1 MSHRYE
7 CSLILASHGS
17 EATADSNAP
26 MFELAS
32 KIESSGL
39 FSAVTP
45 AFLHGEP
52 NMTNVFDGLTPG
64 DAIIVP
70 VMTSEGY
77 YLNEVI
83 PKKLQENATIGD
95 FRMFVTPVAG
105 MHPSVASLVLNR
117 IDSILSLYQ
126 LSETETTV
134 VIVGHGTRRNPNSG
148 TSTYQLVETLRSQ
161 LANLPVE
168 IAFLDQD
175 PEAVVV
181 AKQIPTRHT
190 VIIPF
195 LISRGP
201 HTTVDI
207 PEAFD
212 LPGGPDVHFPIV
224 KNSNGGVTVCDL
236 PIGMYPQMAE
246 LITEIACDQL
256 LAGTPS

>member
-1 MSHRYE
+1 
-7 CSLILASHGS
+7 
-17 EATADSNAP
+17 

-32 KIESSGL
+32 RIESSGL
-39 FSAVTP
+39 FSVVTP

-52 NMTNVFDGLTPG
+52 NITNVFDGLTPG
-64 DAIIVP
+64 DAIVVP
-70 VMTSEGY
+70 VMTSDGY

-83 PKKLQENATIGD
+83 PKKLQQNATLQN
-95 FRMFVTPVAG
+95 FRLFMTPVAG
-105 MHPSVASLVLNR
+105 MHPGVPSLVLNR

-126 LSETETTV
+126 LNELETTV
-134 VIVGHGTRRNPNSG
+134 VIVGHGTRRNPDSG
-148 TSTYQLVETLRSQ
+148 TSAYALVETLRNQ

-175 PEAVVV
+175 PDAVVV
-181 AKQIPTRHT
+181 AKQIQTPHT

-207 PEAFD
+207 PAAFG

-224 KNSNGGVTVCDL
+224 KNDQGRVTVCDL

-246 LITEIACDQL
+246 LITEMACDQL
-256 LAGTPS
+256 LAVSPT